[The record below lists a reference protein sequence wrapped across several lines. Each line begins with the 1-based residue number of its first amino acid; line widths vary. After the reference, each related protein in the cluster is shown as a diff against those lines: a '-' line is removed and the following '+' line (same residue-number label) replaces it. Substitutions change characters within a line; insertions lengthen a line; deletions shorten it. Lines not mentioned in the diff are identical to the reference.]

1 MTMTKDQQIESLRRQ
16 LQKANKT
23 ISALEQ
29 EVALLNNQ
37 NNYLKRTRKDG
48 QKQDDL

>member
-1 MTMTKDQQIESLRRQ
+1 MDDRDKIIAR
-16 LQKANKT
+16 LQKQLENANKT

-37 NNYLKRTRKDG
+37 NAYLKKARKDG
-48 QKQDDL
+48 QK